1 MSNTHSKSELIVSST
16 SNFDP
21 INLESEI
28 LQLCL
33 QYPNGVSNKILEKSF
48 PNVTLEQR
56 VNALNRLSSLQKID
70 FLKSLNEPS
79 SFIYRIRDPMNKS
92 NSSISIGN
100 ETTDQMERIVY
111 QVVKESGNLGIWIR
125 DIRFKIQLSPTILN
139 KTLKSLENKQ
149 LIKAVKSVH
158 ANKRK

>member
-33 QYPNGVSNKILEKSF
+33 QYPNGVSNKILENSF

-70 FLKSLNEPS
+70 FLKSLNESS

-100 ETTDQMERIVY
+100 EITDQMERTVY

-149 LIKAVKSVH
+149 LIKAVKSV
-158 ANKRK
+158 